1 MAKRL
6 IEVFTAGC
14 SVCEGAVEQVKA
26 LACDNC
32 EVVVYNLNEKCD
44 TLECNG
50 QVIGKN
56 AGMIKMHGSEGKMEE
71 HFFSLSVNNKLT
83 VANGGGG
90 NVHVQVI

>member
-14 SVCEGAVEQVKA
+14 SVCEGAVEQVVNKF
-26 LACDNC
+26 NK
-32 EVVVYNLNEKCD
+32 KCD
-44 TLECNG
+44 TLECNE
-50 QVIGKN
+50 QVNRKN

-71 HFFSLSVNNKLT
+71 HFFSLTVNNKLT
-83 VANGGGG
+83 IANGRGG